1 MLVATIKCPKCA
13 APNELDVGKKLLRC
27 AFCNTDSY
35 IDKSGAAF
43 VYVLPY
49 QMDDAGA
56 NGVFRRW
63 TAASDKAKD
72 LEGTHRIVE
81 MKRQYFPVFL
91 FRRDTDKGE
100 QVLVQPAKSTT
111 LPGLHR
117 LKVPAGDLKVFDSKF
132 DYGTAEISKP
142 DIDMMAYM
150 NNLPGKAKEQAM
162 VFFPL
167 FTVKYSYGGSTYDA
181 VLDGSTGEV
190 FSANWPPRKA
200 GAYIGAAAVGFIV
213 CAAEGFL
220 IMYNAVVGVV
230 ALLVTVPVLVFLFHK
245 VAKER

>member
-1 MLVATIKCPKCA
+1 MATIKCPKCG

-27 AFCNTDSY
+27 AFCNSESY

-56 NGVFRRW
+56 TGVFRRW

-72 LEGTHRIVE
+72 LEGTHRVVE

-100 QVLVQPAKSTT
+100 QVYVEPAKSTT

-117 LKVPAGDLKVFDSKF
+117 LKVPAGDLKVFDRTF
-132 DYGTAEISKP
+132 DYGKSEISQP
-142 DIDMMAYM
+142 DIDMQSYLAR
-150 NNLPGKAKEQAM
+150 LPGTAKEQAM

-167 FTVKYSYGGSTYDA
+167 FTMKYSYGGSNYDA
-181 VLDGSTGEV
+181 VIDGSTGEV
-190 FSANWPPRKA
+190 FSSSWPPRAA

-213 CAAEGFL
+213 CTAEGFIIPFNVL
-220 IMYNAVVGVV
+220 MGVV
-230 ALLVTVPVLVFLFHK
+230 ALAVTFPALVLLFHK

>member
-1 MLVATIKCPKCA
+1 VATIKCPKCD
-13 APNELDVGKKLLRC
+13 APNELDVGRKLLRC
-27 AFCNTDSY
+27 AFCNTESY

-56 NGVFRRW
+56 SGVFRRW

-81 MKRQYFPVFL
+81 MKRQFFPVFL

-100 QVLVQPAKSTT
+100 QVLVEPAKSTT
-111 LPGLHR
+111 LPGLHS

-132 DYGTAEISKP
+132 DYGKAEISPP

-150 NNLPGKAKEQAM
+150 SRLPGKAKEQAM

-167 FTVKYSYGGSTYDA
+167 FTIKYWYGGNTFDA
-181 VLDGSTGEV
+181 VIDGSTGQV

-200 GAYIGAAAVGFIV
+200 GAYIGAAVVGFVV
-213 CAAEGFL
+213 CAAEGFV
-220 IMYNAVVGVV
+220 IVAVDVVLGVV